1 MSSAEK
7 EAAYHEQLRQLQEQL
22 DEADEQREAIIG
34 TNHSL
39 PLTLLNHVI
48 PISNR
53 GLAKSKEMVQRVR
66 DSTREEVEE
75 ESHTQLIATV
85 KKAMS
90 AVYNT
95 MSQKL
100 DDERRYYG
108 GKITQTLLTTIKQQT
123 LKVCE

>member
-1 MSSAEK
+1 M
-7 EAAYHEQLRQLQEQL
+7 
-22 DEADEQREAIIG
+22 
-34 TNHSL
+34 
-39 PLTLLNHVI
+39 I

-108 GKITQTLLTTIKQQT
+108 GKITQTLLITIKQQT